1 MAKKNP
7 ENPRFVDQAAQSAHD
22 VVTQLHERAAQVED
36 ELRQA
41 ATTVSGGSEEGTTLQ
56 LTDIEGTVR
65 KVTDYVQENP
75 FAAAALALGA
85 GAMLTSMYWD
95 DFTAMRARRKSS
107 RREPVATVTRAKP
120 ATAAKARTTRA
131 KKTQVKTK
139 VKAPKAR
146 KTKTKAPKARAPKAK
161 ARKAKA
167 RKAKARPK

>member
-7 ENPRFVDQAAQSAHD
+7 ENLRFVDQAAQSAHD

-65 KVTDYVQENP
+65 KVADYVQENP

-95 DFTAMRARRKSS
+95 DFTALRGRRKAS
-107 RREPVATVTRAKP
+107 RRERVATVTRAKP
-120 ATAAKARTTRA
+120 ATAPK
-131 KKTQVKTK
+131 KTK
-139 VKAPKAR
+139 VKTKAKATKAR
-146 KTKTKAPKARAPKAK
+146 KTKTKAPKAK

>member
-1 MAKKNP
+1 MAKKTP
-7 ENPRFVDQAAQSAHD
+7 ENLRLVDQAAQSAHD

-41 ATTVSGGSEEGTTLQ
+41 ATVSGGSEEGTTLQ

-65 KVTDYVQENP
+65 KVTNYVQENP

-107 RREPVATVTRAKP
+107 RRERVATVTRAKP
-120 ATAAKARTTRA
+120 ATAPRKI
-131 KKTQVKTK
+131 KVKTK
-139 VKAPKAR
+139 VKATKA
-146 KTKTKAPKARAPKAK
+146 KAPKARKAKTKAPKAK